1 MYPAVEVH
9 PWNFLRVRPF
19 QVLPFYRIKEGTEMR
34 TPFIAGNWK
43 MHMNHMEA
51 IKFVEDLS
59 YELGSKKIDC
69 EVCICP
75 PFTALRSV
83 KNIIETDNLEF
94 ALGAQNM
101 YWEESGAFTGEIS
114 PAMLAE
120 LKVDYVIVGHSE
132 RREYF
137 AETNEMVNKKV
148 KAAFRFGLKPIVCIG
163 ESLETRESGK
173 AEDFVL
179 GQLVECLNEIP
190 AKNTIDTTIA
200 YEPIWAIGTG
210 KTATAADAEDMCS
223 AIRKKIGDLYN
234 QQIADMVRIQY
245 GGSVKPHNI
254 SEIMSMP
261 DIDGALVGGAS
272 IKVKDF
278 ATILDY

>member
-1 MYPAVEVH
+1 
-9 PWNFLRVRPF
+9 
-19 QVLPFYRIKEGTEMR
+19 MR

-43 MHMNHMEA
+43 MNMSHMEA

-59 YELGSKKIDC
+59 YELGSKKINC
-69 EVCICP
+69 EICICP

-83 KNIIETDNLEF
+83 KNVIDTDKLEF
-94 ALGAQNM
+94 SLGAQNM

-114 PAMLAE
+114 PTMLAA
-120 LKVDYVIVGHSE
+120 LRVDYVIIGHSE

-148 KAAFRFGLKPIVCIG
+148 EAAFRHGLKPIMCIG
-163 ESLETRESGK
+163 ESLATRESGK

-179 GQLVECLNEIP
+179 GQLVECLNGIT
-190 AKNTIDTTIA
+190 AKNIMDITIA

-210 KTATAADAEDMCS
+210 KTATTSDAEEMCG
-223 AIRKKIGDLYN
+223 AIRKKISQLYN
-234 QQIADMVRIQY
+234 QQIADLVRVQY

-272 IKVKDF
+272 LKVKDF
-278 ATILDY
+278 AAILDY